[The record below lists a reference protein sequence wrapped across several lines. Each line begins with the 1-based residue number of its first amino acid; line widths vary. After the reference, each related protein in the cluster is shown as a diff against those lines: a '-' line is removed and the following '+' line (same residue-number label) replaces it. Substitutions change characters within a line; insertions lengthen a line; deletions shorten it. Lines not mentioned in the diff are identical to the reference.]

1 MINSKRG
8 VIGDMKSHRI
18 WHFFALILAAAGLF
32 ATAAMAQQG
41 ADQKKGKSHTLAG
54 KVEGVQADRL
64 TVNHGKVEGYMDAMT
79 MPYKVDKPDIL
90 KKVKVGDQITATV
103 YDGDF
108 TLYDVHVVP
117 AQSKTPKK

>member
-1 MINSKRG
+1 MRAQGISRLLA
-8 VIGDMKSHRI
+8 VV
-18 WHFFALILAAAGLF
+18 LAAASLF
-32 ATAAMAQQG
+32 GTSASAQQ
-41 ADQKKGKSHTLAG
+41 AKGKSHTLEG

-90 KKVKVGDQITATV
+90 KKVKVGDQISATV
-103 YDGDF
+103 YDGDY

-117 AQSKTPKK
+117 PAGKAKKK

>member
-1 MINSKRG
+1 MINSWMRVPTKMRSQRILQQ
-8 VIGDMKSHRI
+8 VI
-18 WHFFALILAAAGLF
+18 AVVLAVAGLL
-32 ATAAMAQQG
+32 ATSAMAQQG
-41 ADQKKGKSHTLAG
+41 TQKGKSHTLAG

-90 KKVKVGDQITATV
+90 KTVKVGDQITATV

-108 TLYDVHVVP
+108 TLYDIHIVP
-117 AQSKTPKK
+117 RSNKK

>member
-1 MINSKRG
+1 MRTSRI
-8 VIGDMKSHRI
+8 SH
-18 WHFFALILAAAGLF
+18 LF
-32 ATAAMAQQG
+32 AVIFAIVCLLGTTVSAQQ
-41 ADQKKGKSHTLAG
+41 AKGKSHTLEG

-90 KKVKVGDQITATV
+90 KTVKVGDQIRATV

-108 TLYDVHVVP
+108 TLYDVKVVP
-117 AQSKTPKK
+117 RDQKAKQK

>member
-1 MINSKRG
+1 MRA
-8 VIGDMKSHRI
+8 HRI
-18 WHFFALILAAAGLF
+18 WGLF
-32 ATAAMAQQG
+32 AVMLAVMYLSGATATAQQ
-41 ADQKKGKSHTLAG
+41 AKGKSHTLEG
-54 KVEGVQADRL
+54 KVEGVQTDRL

-90 KKVKVGDQITATV
+90 KKVKVGDRISATV

-117 AQSKTPKK
+117 PQDKGKKK